1 MILGGF
7 ISNLVKA
14 IFKSRPNRFIAEVEI
29 NGEIVKAHVPN
40 TGRCKE
46 LLVEGAV
53 VYLRPSDNPNRKTKY
68 SLYYV
73 ENNGALV
80 AMVSQEANK
89 LVFDAIKNNNIEE
102 LSGYSII
109 ESEKTIGNSRI
120 DIYLANHDGKDD
132 LDSKGKGESECQII
146 DETYVEVKS
155 VTLIK
160 EGVAQFPDAPTDRG
174 RKHLEELIS
183 LKKQGMR
190 AVVFFL
196 IEHPNGNFF
205 RPNWE
210 NDPKFSET
218 LLKAYDNGVEI
229 LVYKTKNT
237 LDAIE
242 VLGDSLNFDLN
253 E

>member
-1 MILGGF
+1 MTD
-7 ISNLVKA
+7 LVKA
-14 IFKSRPNRFIAEVEI
+14 IFRNRANRFIVEAEL
-29 NGEIVKAHVPN
+29 NGEIVRAHLPN

-46 LLVEGAV
+46 LLIDGAT
-53 VYLRPSDNPNRKTKY
+53 VYLKPSDNPNRKTKY
-68 SLYYV
+68 SLYLV

-80 AMVSQEANK
+80 AMFSQQANK
-89 LVFDAIKNNNIEE
+89 IVFDAIKNNKIEE
-102 LSGYSII
+102 LSGYSIL

-120 DIYLANHDGKDD
+120 DIYLANE
-132 LDSKGKGESECQII
+132 DSSNEGSNASDSAKII

-160 EGVAQFPDAPTDRG
+160 DGVAQFPDAPTERG

-183 LKKQGMR
+183 LKKEGIR

-196 IEHPNGNFF
+196 IEHPNGNSF

-218 LLKAYDNGVEI
+218 LKKAYSEGVEI
-229 LVYKTKNT
+229 LVYKTENT
-237 LDAIE
+237 LESIE
-242 VLGDSLNFDLN
+242 LVGESLDFDL
-253 E
+253 EK